1 MLSFVWHTLCSSFD
15 RVLWKSLV
23 PPFPSLCFTRKMGNV
38 HVRRNLCKHFK
49 KINIWGKI
57 WANICC
63 DQMYVSRHP
72 EHALISLSSLQEYFI
87 RDESPALCFC
97 QTVACGPRCRSAPLH
112 HHHFF
117 QRYYKNSQMYKP
129 HECYI
134 IRSLQHEFI
143 LCETGSDPCFIYI
156 IIMGCTTAS
165 GQPHFNSSSLS
176 PNKNQS
182 YDPWC
187 SAVLF
192 PYCVSLYNDN
202 SKNNNYSVPWN
213 LFPDCWIVNTHMSQI
228 CLTF

>member
-1 MLSFVWHTLCSSFD
+1 MRQKLTQHLLWPNVCFKTSWTRFDFFKQPSGIFHKRCCSLKVQRCVFVRLC
-15 RVLWKSLV
+15 
-23 PPFPSLCFTRKMGNV
+23 
-38 HVRRNLCKHFK
+38 
-49 KINIWGKI
+49 
-57 WANICC
+57 
-63 DQMYVSRHP
+63 
-72 EHALISLSSLQEYFI
+72 
-87 RDESPALCFC
+87 
-97 QTVACGPRCRSAPLH
+97 PRCRSALIYRLD
-112 HHHFF
+112 HFF

-129 HECYI
+129 HKCYI